1 MNANSHEIILLGPM
15 KPLIVKGLEAIGTVH
30 KSAEAKDL
38 HSFYAAHPDVRAIAC
53 AATSELLGDAFMRRF
68 PKLQIISSF
77 GVGYDHIDAK
87 AAAAHGVIVTNT
99 PEVLTEEVADTALG
113 LLLCTV
119 RELPQAE
126 RHLRAGKWLQN
137 AYPLT
142 KGTLRNRTVGIVGMG
157 AIGQA
162 IARRLDAFGVPVVYH
177 ARQQRPQLRYRHYPK
192 LIDMA
197 RDVDTLMVIVPGGP
211 ATANMIN
218 AEVLNALGPNGILIN
233 MARGSVVDEPALIKA
248 LAEKRIMA
256 AGLDVFAKEPQ
267 VPQELIARD
276 NVVLFPHVGSGSV
289 HTRDRMDQLVV
300 DNIVAWAAGKPPLTP
315 VAETPFKSWS
325 A

>member
-1 MNANSHEIILLGPM
+1 MNTTNREIILLGPM
-15 KPLIVKGLEAIGTVH
+15 KPLIVKGLEAIGTLH
-30 KSAEAKDL
+30 KNTEAKDL
-38 HSFYAAHPDVRAIAC
+38 PSFYASHSDVRAIAC
-53 AATSELLGDAFMRRF
+53 AATSEYLGDAFIRRF

-113 LLLCTV
+113 LLLCTA
-119 RELPQAE
+119 REFPQAE
-126 RHLRAGKWLQN
+126 RYLRAGKWLQK

-162 IARRLDAFGVPVVYH
+162 IARRLDAFAVPVVYH
-177 ARQQRPQLRYRHYPK
+177 ARQQRPQLRYRYYPK

-197 RDVDTLMVIVPGGP
+197 RDVDTLMVIVPGGA

-218 AEVLNALGPNGILIN
+218 AEVLNALGPTGILIN

-248 LAEKRIMA
+248 LTEKRIMA

-267 VPQELIARD
+267 VPQELIAMD
-276 NVVLFPHVGSGSV
+276 NVVLFPHVGSASV

-315 VAETPFKSWS
+315 VAETPFKSWNT
-325 A
+325 